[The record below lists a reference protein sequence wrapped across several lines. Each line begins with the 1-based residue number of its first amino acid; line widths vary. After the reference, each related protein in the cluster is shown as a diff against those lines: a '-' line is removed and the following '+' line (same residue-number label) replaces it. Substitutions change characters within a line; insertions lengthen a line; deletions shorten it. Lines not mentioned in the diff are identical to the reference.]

1 MSVKYQ
7 LIRFTSIIFSVSI
20 IGSFFSV
27 INRVI
32 IANHLNT
39 VEYSTFAQSW
49 IYFTFFL
56 ITSTLSLPNI
66 FALKYATNLKNNVS
80 NQELISN
87 VIIIVGISSSLST
100 LAFSIFLSFIID
112 NTLFVILISL
122 SLLGYSA
129 MLIYQ
134 SYLRSSGRIKL
145 DSVLNI
151 ILPIIRFLFLYIGM
165 QFRLFKSVNL
175 LIFLFY
181 FPYEILFLIILLIE
195 YRKII
200 NIEQFKIGYN
210 NIKELLRISFYYF
223 LISSTFPFLFFIFT
237 TVEKN
242 KFIVGETELA
252 YYPLTII
259 QLLVASIG
267 TSLFIKLPKSTLSFQ
282 AIMNKL
288 LSISFVSVIYFIV
301 LIITVTIG
309 ILPKLWI
316 FLFSEQHELSIGIFV
331 YFLIMIPIYFFATNM
346 IYVGMIKLEIK
357 LVAYLSVLCT
367 TATIA
372 LIFGLNTLLKEKTMP
387 IALMMYNSL
396 ILLGF
401 IVLSKKQELD
411 LRS

>member
-1 MSVKYQ
+1 
-7 LIRFTSIIFSVSI
+7 
-20 IGSFFSV
+20 
-27 INRVI
+27 
-32 IANHLNT
+32 
-39 VEYSTFAQSW
+39 
-49 IYFTFFL
+49 
-56 ITSTLSLPNI
+56 
-66 FALKYATNLKNNVS
+66 
-80 NQELISN
+80 
-87 VIIIVGISSSLST
+87 
-100 LAFSIFLSFIID
+100 
-112 NTLFVILISL
+112 
-122 SLLGYSA
+122 
-129 MLIYQ
+129 
-134 SYLRSSGRIKL
+134 
-145 DSVLNI
+145 
-151 ILPIIRFLFLYIGM
+151 
-165 QFRLFKSVNL
+165 
-175 LIFLFY
+175 
-181 FPYEILFLIILLIE
+181 
-195 YRKII
+195 
-200 NIEQFKIGYN
+200 
-210 NIKELLRISFYYF
+210 
-223 LISSTFPFLFFIFT
+223 
-237 TVEKN
+237 
-242 KFIVGETELA
+242 VGETELA